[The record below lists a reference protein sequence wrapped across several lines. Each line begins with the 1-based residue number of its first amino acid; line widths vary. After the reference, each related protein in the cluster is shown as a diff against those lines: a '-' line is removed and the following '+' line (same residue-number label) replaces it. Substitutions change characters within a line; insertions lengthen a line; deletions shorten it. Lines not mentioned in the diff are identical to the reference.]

1 MPKYKNKIVY
11 ILGFVFSIILV
22 LFFDDIVLITTGFA
36 EKYISQDNN
45 IESAGIGLIKTN
57 LVMLISLIL
66 ILSISLA
73 FNFFKIARQFITP
86 FVDLKSIIT
95 FVLADSVCSKKQIPV
110 YIFIISTTSS
120 LFLHYYLILV
130 GEPAAEGFLETYTSS
145 LFLISGIILL
155 ISNLLINKNQ
165 FPAHIKKKLILI
177 LTSIALIFIFIF
189 AEEISWGQ
197 RIFNLDSFGVFSD
210 YNYQN
215 EINYHNFFNPLFPII
230 YPIFGLSFFIVLLSL
245 WFFPKNRSFLYQLT
259 VPPPSFIY
267 IALTMAGAAFRGH
280 SEIFEELLAISSLLY
295 STRVFICLNYP
306 KNK

>member
-95 FVLADSVCSKKQIPV
+95 FVLADSVCSKKQI
-110 YIFIISTTSS
+110 
-120 LFLHYYLILV
+120 
-130 GEPAAEGFLETYTSS
+130 
-145 LFLISGIILL
+145 
-155 ISNLLINKNQ
+155 
-165 FPAHIKKKLILI
+165 
-177 LTSIALIFIFIF
+177 
-189 AEEISWGQ
+189 
-197 RIFNLDSFGVFSD
+197 
-210 YNYQN
+210 
-215 EINYHNFFNPLFPII
+215 
-230 YPIFGLSFFIVLLSL
+230 
-245 WFFPKNRSFLYQLT
+245 
-259 VPPPSFIY
+259 
-267 IALTMAGAAFRGH
+267 
-280 SEIFEELLAISSLLY
+280 
-295 STRVFICLNYP
+295 
-306 KNK
+306 